1 MALDREK
8 VTKEIKEVASDF
20 IGIEPEELDVN
31 KKLRLEYGISSV
43 EATELIMEMEDN
55 YNIKIPVS
63 EATEI
68 LTTQQAIDYV
78 MENAG

>member
-1 MALDREK
+1 MSLDREK
-8 VTKEIKEVASDF
+8 VTKEIKDVASDF
-20 IGIEPEELDVN
+20 IGIEPDELDID

-43 EATELIMEMEDN
+43 EAIELIMEMEDR
-55 YNIKIPVS
+55 YSIKIPES
-63 EATEI
+63 EAVKI